1 MKSTFNSILIVL
13 LFTVFTQ
20 LSKAQLI
27 TTTRNCGTAAPNNQF
42 ENWVNSLYP
51 TQATTKGSGS
61 GNNSTMAVFNI
72 PVIVHV
78 VHNNE
83 AVNTIGATSG
93 NNLNSAQIQNQITI
107 LNRDFNGLNP
117 DTTLIPAIFKP
128 LLGKF
133 QFNFC
138 LAVVNPTGGVLAEPG
153 IDRVN
158 RVSKGWNAFPYSMA
172 YTDATVKPNSI
183 WDPNK
188 YLNMWTVPLSGGI
201 LGYATFP
208 NPGTSG
214 ITGIPAPYGSAT
226 TDGLVMPPN
235 YFGSIGTA
243 AASYPY
249 NGGRTVVHE
258 MGHWVGLRHIWGDAT
273 CATDYCNDTPTA
285 QTSNGGCPTHPYK
298 LGVCGGNTTG
308 EMFMNY
314 MDYTYDACMNMF
326 TMDQKYRAQ
335 LIMTHS
341 PMRAALLTSTVCNL
355 PPTTNDLA
363 IINVISPTYSQVIN
377 CNNTLNP
384 SIRVANLGSNIIT
397 SAVFNYSVTGKPTQ
411 TYTWTGSLGVGAT
424 STINLPPIIN
434 ITNGVK
440 AFTVNL
446 SSVNGGSDSNS
457 SNNNNMQNFSVTGS
471 FTLSASSA
479 TICGGSSATLTA
491 TGGATGYTWTPGSTT
506 GTQVVVNP
514 TTTTIYTLIGN
525 TGTCVNTRTTNVTVS
540 GALSINVNTATICSG
555 NSATLTATG
564 ATTYTWNTGS
574 NSSSITVNPLST
586 TFYTVSGT
594 NGSCSGSKTT
604 TVTVSTTPT
613 VSVNNA
619 SICAGGTATL
629 SASGASTYSWNTGAT
644 SSNINPSPTV
654 TTIYTVTGSNG
665 VCSNVKTATVS
676 VTGAINVSVS
686 ATSTNICTGNT
697 TTLTAG
703 GATTYTWN
711 TGSNATSISVSP
723 LVATTYTVIG
733 KTGLCTANK
742 TITINATI
750 TPTVTVNNSTICL
763 GNTATLTATGAS
775 GYSWNTGATTSII
788 NPSPT
793 GNTVYTVTGNNGSCI
808 NVKTA
813 TVTVVSNPT
822 VTVNSTTICSGNSI
836 NLIATGASN
845 YVWSTG
851 ATTSSINI
859 NPSTTTVYTVTGNN
873 SSGCTNV
880 KTATVTVNT
889 TPTVSVSNATIC
901 AGGTATLTASGATSY
916 SWNTGATSSNL
927 VVSPSSNTT
936 YTVVGNISGC
946 INSKTVSVTIGSG
959 LSVNISANNSTIC
972 SGSSV
977 NLSATGASSYTWSTG
992 SNSSSISV
1000 SPTSNSNYTVNGSL
1014 GVCTGSNV
1022 VSIIV
1027 NALPGSTSSTTLA
1040 TCPSCSNGAVSVNAT
1055 GASPFTYNWI
1065 PGNYTTS
1072 IVNNLPVGCYSVIV
1086 TDANGCTTNNNACI
1100 ISQTPSGLK
1109 NNLISN
1115 IVVYPNPTNGV
1126 LTISIPTEGLKIIS
1140 LVDITGRIILVNEEQ
1155 TTVSKV
1161 DLSSFSKG
1169 VYYLSV
1175 KTENGFNVTKK
1186 IIKE

>member
-1 MKSTFNSILIVL
+1 MKSKINFFYLIL
-13 LFTVFTQ
+13 VFTIFIQ
-20 LSKAQLI
+20 TNYAQLI
-27 TTTRNCGTAAPNNQF
+27 NITRNCGTAAPDNQF
-42 ENWVNSLYP
+42 ENWVKSLYP
-51 TQATTKGSGS
+51 TQSTAKGSGGS
-61 GNNSTMAVFNI
+61 NNSTMAIFNI

-117 DTTLIPAIFKP
+117 DTSLIPAVFKP

-183 WDPNK
+183 WDPNR
-188 YLNMWTVPLSGGI
+188 YLNMWTVPLTGGI

-208 NPGTSG
+208 NPGASG
-214 ITGIPAPYGSAT
+214 ITGIPTPYGSTT

-273 CATDYCNDTPTA
+273 CGTDYCNDTPPA

-298 LGVCGGNTTG
+298 LGTCGGNTTG

-335 LIMTHS
+335 LIMTYS

-355 PPTTNDLA
+355 PPVTNDLA

-411 TYTWTGSLGVGAT
+411 TYTWTGSLAVGAT

-446 SSVNGGSDSNS
+446 SSVNGGSDSNN

-471 FTLSASSA
+471 FTLSASNA
-479 TICGGSSATLTA
+479 TICSGSSATLIA
-491 TGGATGYTWTPGSTT
+491 TGGATGYTWTPGSIT
-506 GTQVVVNP
+506 GTQAIVTP
-514 TTTTIYTLIGN
+514 TTTTIYTLTGK
-525 TGTCVNTRTTNVTVS
+525 TGTCVNTRTTNITVG
-540 GALSINVNTATICSG
+540 GALSINVNTASICSG
-555 NSATLTATG
+555 NTTTLIATG
-564 ATTYTWNTGS
+564 ATSYTWSTGS
-574 NSSSITVNPLST
+574 NSSSITVAPLST
-586 TFYTVSGT
+586 TFYTVNGS
-594 NGSCSGSKTT
+594 NGSCFGSKTT
-604 TVTVSTTPT
+604 TVSVTASPT

-619 SICAGGTATL
+619 SICSGGTATL
-629 SASGASTYSWNTGAT
+629 TASGAASYSWNTGAT
-644 SSNINPSPTV
+644 SSIINLTPTV
-654 TTIYTVTGSNG
+654 TTVYTVTGSNG
-665 VCSNVKTATVS
+665 SCSNIKTATVS
-676 VTGAINVSVS
+676 VAGAINVSVA
-686 ATSTNICTGNT
+686 ATSTNICTGNSA
-697 TTLTAG
+697 TLTAS
-703 GATTYTWN
+703 GASTYTWS
-711 TGSNATSISVSP
+711 TGSNATNISVNP
-723 LVATTYTVIG
+723 VVATTYTVIG

-742 TITINATI
+742 TITINTTT
-750 TPTVTVNNSTICL
+750 TPTVTVNSSTICS
-763 GNTATLTATGAS
+763 GNVATLTATGAS
-775 GYSWNTGATTSII
+775 GYNWNTGATTSVI

-808 NVKTA
+808 NIKTA

-822 VTVNSTTICSGNSI
+822 VSVNSSTLCSGNSV
-836 NLIATGASN
+836 NLIATGAPN
-845 YVWSTG
+845 FVWSTG
-851 ATTSSINI
+851 ATTSSINV
-859 NPSTTTVYTVTGNN
+859 NPAVTTIYTVTGNN
-873 SSGCTNV
+873 SNGCTNV

-889 TPTVSVSNATIC
+889 TPTVSVSNSTIC
-901 AGGTATLTASGATSY
+901 AGGSTTLVASGATSY
-916 SWNTGATSSNL
+916 SWNTGATGSNL

-936 YTVVGNISGC
+936 YTVTGNTLGC
-946 INSKTVSVTIGSG
+946 INTKTVSVTIGSG
-959 LSVNISANNSTIC
+959 LSINISASNSTIC
-972 SGSSV
+972 NGSSV
-977 NLSATGASSYTWSTG
+977 NLFASGASSYTWSTG
-992 SNSSSISV
+992 SNSSSLSV
-1000 SPTSNSNYTVNGSL
+1000 SPTSNSNYIVYGSS
-1014 GVCTGSNV
+1014 GVCTGSNN
-1022 VSIIV
+1022 ITIFV
-1027 NALPGSTSSTTLA
+1027 NPTPSVNLSTTLA
-1040 TCPSCSNGAVSVNAT
+1040 TCPSCSNGVVSASAT
-1055 GASPFTYNWI
+1055 GLAPFNYIWS
-1065 PGNYTTS
+1065 PGNYTTAT
-1072 IVNNLPVGCYSVIV
+1072 VNNLPVGCYSLVV
-1086 TDANGCTTNNNACI
+1086 TDANGCTTSNTTCI

-1109 NNLISN
+1109 NNLNTSIE
-1115 IVVYPNPTNGV
+1115 VYPIPTNGL
-1126 LTISIPTEGLKIIS
+1126 LTIVIPVDGVKIIS
-1140 LVDITGRIILVNEEQ
+1140 LLDVTGRIVLINEAQ
-1155 TTVSKV
+1155 TTISKI
-1161 DLSSFSKG
+1161 DLSRFSKG
-1169 VYYLSV
+1169 VYYLNI
-1175 KTENGFNVTKK
+1175 KTENGNNLTKK